1 MDNYW
6 QPLIPTFIGALLA
19 FIFSI
24 FLFYLTEK
32 WKSSRAN
39 KNLSTNLQREF
50 DYNIQFLESYKSDF
64 EKLVRAVS
72 SNNKF
77 PLIIFRFYKL
87 QRLFILEAFNKG
99 LLYQY
104 LDADDINQLDTML
117 NYFNNISDTM
127 AWNTLNGYKNN
138 IITQQSAL
146 ETFEYGKDQI
156 DKYIGIQKKLKN
168 KLKKLK

>member
-6 QPLIPTFIGALLA
+6 QPLIPTFVGALLA

-50 DYNIQFLESYKSDF
+50 DYNIQFLETYKSDF
-64 EKLVRAVS
+64 EKLVRAVGADT
-72 SNNKF
+72 KD
-77 PLIIFRFYKL
+77 PPIIFRFYKL

-104 LDADDINQLDTML
+104 LNADDISEVDAML
-117 NYFNNISDTM
+117 TYFDNVTDRMACGNLSNFNNDTITKQ
-127 AWNTLNGYKNN
+127 ATLKV
-138 IITQQSAL
+138 
-146 ETFEYGKDQI
+146 FEYDKDQI
-156 DKYIGIQKKLKN
+156 DKYIKIQKKLKN
-168 KLKKLK
+168 ELKKLK

>member
-6 QPLIPTFIGALLA
+6 QPLISTFIGALLA

-24 FLFYLTEK
+24 CLFYLTEK
-32 WKSSRAN
+32 WKSTRAN
-39 KNLSTNLQREF
+39 KNLNTNLQREF

-64 EKLVRAVS
+64 EKLVRAIS

-104 LDADDINQLDTML
+104 LDVDDINDLDIML
-117 NYFNNISDTM
+117 NYFNNTSDTL
-127 AWNTLNGYKNN
+127 AWNTLGGYKNN
-138 IITQQSAL
+138 TTTQQAAL
-146 ETFEYGKDQI
+146 QSFEYNKDQI
-156 DKYIGIQKKLKN
+156 DKYIGIQKKLK
-168 KLKKLK
+168 